1 MMKMKNS
8 IKIFGAKIHNLK
20 NISVEIPKN
29 KLVVICGVSGSG
41 KSSLAFDTIY
51 QEGQRRYLESLS
63 SYARQFLGGL
73 KKPKVDKIVNLSPTL
88 AISQRTISSN
98 PRSIVGTI
106 TEIYDYL
113 RLLFARCGKPYC
125 PNCNIPVSSQTPEEI
140 AKRIFAYP
148 EGSEI
153 LILGPA
159 IVRKK
164 GAHQGTIEEIYR
176 MGYSQVRIDKILC
189 SVLEARE
196 LNLDKNKEHSIEV
209 VTGRIDLP
217 RIIKRSFSSKTEREA
232 QRRKIKLQRRFK
244 KEQKIDCLDYI
255 KKALKIGN
263 GTLFAST
270 VSGDLVFS
278 ELFACPKCG
287 FSLPKIEPRLFSF
300 NSPYGACPQC
310 QGLGKK
316 SEVEP
321 NLILNYNLSLNEG
334 AILIWD
340 RLSRFSRRAIG
351 VPWQKWHLEE
361 LSKKIGFSLGEP
373 LKNLS
378 SKTINTLLYGDSE
391 FEGITHRLER
401 TYLETE
407 SDYIRK
413 EIARYMVEKSCP
425 LCQGSRLKKEALAVK
440 IKGKSIYELVSLTI
454 KDLKDFLK
462 NLESKTKSQQRKI
475 IQPICKEIIRRLE
488 FLEDVGVDYIT
499 LLREAG
505 TLSVG
510 ENQRIRLACQLGSGL
525 SGIIYILDE
534 PTIGLHQRDIKRLV
548 KSLKKLRDLQNTVII
563 VEHDLSVLNEAD
575 WIIEI
580 GPRAGK
586 KGGKVV
592 FEGTF
597 SSLKKASTLTAKY
610 ISGKLK
616 VNSGFPK
623 KIVEEAPL
631 LEIFGASCFNLKN
644 INLKIPL
651 GRLVGVAGVSGSGK
665 STLIIETLSKALLKK
680 FYQTKVFP
688 GAYQKL
694 SGAENL
700 NRVIL
705 VDQSP
710 IGRTPRSNPATYVGF
725 FGEIREIFAKVSE
738 ARLRGYTASHFSF
751 NTKAG
756 RCSKCRG
763 EGFRKIEM
771 YFLPD
776 IYVECEVCKGKRFA
790 PEILDIAW
798 HHKNIAEVLEMSVDE
813 AVKFFYEIE
822 SVNNRLKVLKD
833 IGLGYIQLGQA
844 APSLSGG
851 EAQRIKLAKELSS
864 KIREKTLY
872 ILDEPTVG
880 LHFDDIR
887 KLLIILRQLIA
898 KGNSVIVIEHNPD
911 VLRECD
917 WLIELGPEGG
927 DEGGRIVF
935 EGIPESI
942 KSASTWTSKFL

>member
-1 MMKMKNS
+1 
-8 IKIFGAKIHNLK
+8 
-20 NISVEIPKN
+20 
-29 KLVVICGVSGSG
+29 
-41 KSSLAFDTIY
+41 
-51 QEGQRRYLESLS
+51 
-63 SYARQFLGGL
+63 LG
-73 KKPKVDKIVNLSPTL
+73 
-88 AISQRTISSN
+88 
-98 PRSIVGTI
+98 
-106 TEIYDYL
+106 
-113 RLLFARCGKPYC
+113 C
-125 PNCNIPVSSQTPEEI
+125 
-140 AKRIFAYP
+140 
-148 EGSEI
+148 
-153 LILGPA
+153 
-159 IVRKK
+159 
-164 GAHQGTIEEIYR
+164 
-176 MGYSQVRIDKILC
+176 
-189 SVLEARE
+189 
-196 LNLDKNKEHSIEV
+196 
-209 VTGRIDLP
+209 
-217 RIIKRSFSSKTEREA
+217 
-232 QRRKIKLQRRFK
+232 
-244 KEQKIDCLDYI
+244 
-255 KKALKIGN
+255 
-263 GTLFAST
+263 
-270 VSGDLVFS
+270 
-278 ELFACPKCG
+278 
-287 FSLPKIEPRLFSF
+287 
-300 NSPYGACPQC
+300 
-310 QGLGKK
+310 
-316 SEVEP
+316 
-321 NLILNYNLSLNEG
+321 
-334 AILIWD
+334 
-340 RLSRFSRRAIG
+340 
-351 VPWQKWHLEE
+351 
-361 LSKKIGFSLGEP
+361 
-373 LKNLS
+373 
-378 SKTINTLLYGDSE
+378 
-391 FEGITHRLER
+391 
-401 TYLETE
+401 
-407 SDYIRK
+407 
-413 EIARYMVEKSCP
+413 
-425 LCQGSRLKKEALAVK
+425 
-440 IKGKSIYELVSLTI
+440 
-454 KDLKDFLK
+454 
-462 NLESKTKSQQRKI
+462 
-475 IQPICKEIIRRLE
+475 
-488 FLEDVGVDYIT
+488 
-499 LLREAG
+499 
-505 TLSVG
+505 
-510 ENQRIRLACQLGSGL
+510 
-525 SGIIYILDE
+525 
-534 PTIGLHQRDIKRLV
+534 
-548 KSLKKLRDLQNTVII
+548 
-563 VEHDLSVLNEAD
+563 
-575 WIIEI
+575 
-580 GPRAGK
+580 
-586 KGGKVV
+586 
-592 FEGTF
+592 
-597 SSLKKASTLTAKY
+597 
-610 ISGKLK
+610 
-616 VNSGFPK
+616 
-623 KIVEEAPL
+623 
-631 LEIFGASCFNLKN
+631 
-644 INLKIPL
+644 
-651 GRLVGVAGVSGSGK
+651 LVGVAGVSGSGK